1 MKKET
6 SCGAVVYNVF
16 DGKTKFLLIKHVNGK
31 HWAFPKGHV
40 ENNETK
46 VETALRE
53 IKEETGLDVELDNN
67 FCKMVSYNVNPYV
80 LKDVFYFVAKIKT
93 DAGQVFLQE
102 EEISEYGWFDFYEAL
117 SVLTFQNDKNVLIG
131 AKEYLENISL

>member
-6 SCGAVVYNVF
+6 SCGAVVYNVV
-16 DGKTKFLLIKHVNGK
+16 DGEIKFLLIKHVNGK

-53 IKEETGLDVELDNN
+53 IKEETGLDVELDDN
-67 FCKMVSYNVNPYV
+67 FCKMVSYNVNPYI
-80 LKDVFYFVAKIKT
+80 LKDVFYFVARTKT
-93 DAGQVFLQE
+93 EANKVFLQKE
-102 EEISEYGWFDFYEAL
+102 EVSEYGWFDFYEAI
-117 SVLTFQNDKNVLIG
+117 SVLTFENDKNVLIG
-131 AKEYLENISL
+131 ANEYLKTI